1 MVLFMTQ
8 ENSIIADLKRGK
20 RPEKVSQLL
29 FPMSMINRLIT
40 YQFDKLTPGMYIH
53 VKSLLAAYIQKEC
66 KKYLFSVWLFS
77 TVKI

>member
-20 RPEKVSQLL
+20 RPEKVSQPL

-53 VKSLLAAYIQKEC
+53 VKGLLAAYI
-66 KKYLFSVWLFS
+66 
-77 TVKI
+77 